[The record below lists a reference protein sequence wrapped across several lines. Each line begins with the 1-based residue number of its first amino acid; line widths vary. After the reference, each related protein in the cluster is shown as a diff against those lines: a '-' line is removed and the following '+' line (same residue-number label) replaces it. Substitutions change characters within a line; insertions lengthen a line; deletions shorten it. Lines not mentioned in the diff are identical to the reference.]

1 MFNKVIMVGRLTRNV
16 ELKYLPSGSAVA
28 TIGLA
33 TSRRFKKQDGTLGE
47 EVCFIDVRL
56 FGRTAEIANQ
66 YLSKGSSVLIEG
78 RLTYE
83 SWMDQTGKKNS
94 RHTITADSL
103 QFMDKKSDNPQANPM
118 QDSMTHENSNNAYPA
133 NHNAPSQDPFNQAQG
148 YAQNA
153 YAKENLQAQPS
164 KYQNSVP
171 EINID
176 EEEIPF

>member
-1 MFNKVIMVGRLTRNV
+1 
-16 ELKYLPSGSAVA
+16 
-28 TIGLA
+28 
-33 TSRRFKKQDGTLGE
+33 
-47 EVCFIDVRL
+47 
-56 FGRTAEIANQ
+56 EIANQ

-103 QFMDKKSDNPQANPM
+103 QFMDKKSDNPQANAM
-118 QDSMTHENSNNAYPA
+118 QDSMTHEGFNNAYPA
-133 NHNAPSQDPFNQAQG
+133 NHNAPSQDPFNQAPS

>member
-16 ELKYLPSGSAVA
+16 ELKYLPSGSAAA

-33 TSRRFKKQDGTLGE
+33 ASRRFKKQDGTLGE
-47 EVCFIDVRL
+47 EVCFIDARL

-103 QFMDKKSDNPQANPM
+103 QFMDKKSDNPQANAM
-118 QDSMTHENSNNAYPA
+118 QDSMTHEGFNNAYPA
-133 NHNAPSQDPFNQAQG
+133 NHNASSQDPFSQAPS

>member
-16 ELKYLPSGSAVA
+16 ELKYLPSGSAAA
-28 TIGLA
+28 TICLA

-47 EVCFIDVRL
+47 EVCFIDARL

-103 QFMDKKSDNPQANPM
+103 QFMDKKSDNPQANAM
-118 QDSMTHENSNNAYPA
+118 QDSMTHESFNNAYSA
-133 NHNAPSQDPFNQAQG
+133 NHNAPSQDPFNQAPS

>member
-16 ELKYLPSGSAVA
+16 ELKYLPSGSAAA

-47 EVCFIDVRL
+47 EVCFIDARL

-94 RHTITADSL
+94 RHTITVDSL
-103 QFMDKKSDNPQANPM
+103 QFMDKKSDNSQANAM
-118 QDSMTHENSNNAYPA
+118 QDSVMHENSNNAYPA
-133 NHNAPSQDPFNQAQG
+133 NHNAPSQDPFNQVQS

>member
-16 ELKYLPSGSAVA
+16 ELKYLPSGSAAA

-47 EVCFIDVRL
+47 EVCFIDARL

-94 RHTITADSL
+94 RHTITVDSL
-103 QFMDKKSDNPQANPM
+103 QFMDKKSDNPQANAM
-118 QDSMTHENSNNAYPA
+118 QDSVMHENSNNAYPA

>member
-16 ELKYLPSGSAVA
+16 ELKYLPSGSAAA

-47 EVCFIDVRL
+47 EVCFIDARL

-103 QFMDKKSDNPQANPM
+103 QFMDKKSDNPQANAM
-118 QDSMTHENSNNAYPA
+118 QDSMTHESFNNAYSA
-133 NHNAPSQDPFNQAQG
+133 NHNASSQDPFNQAPS

>member
-16 ELKYLPSGSAVA
+16 ELKYLPSGSAAA

-47 EVCFIDVRL
+47 EVCFIDARL

-83 SWMDQTGKKNS
+83 SWMDQMGKKNS

-103 QFMDKKSDNPQANPM
+103 QFMDKKSDNPQANAM
-118 QDSMTHENSNNAYPA
+118 QDNAMHENFNNAYSA
-133 NHNAPSQDPFNQAQG
+133 NHNASSQDPFNQAPS
-148 YAQNA
+148 YAQSA
-153 YAKENLQAQPS
+153 HAKENLQAQPS

-176 EEEIPF
+176 DEEIPF

>member
-16 ELKYLPSGSAVA
+16 ELKYLPSGSAAA

-33 TSRRFKKQDGTLGE
+33 TSRRFKKQDGTPGE
-47 EVCFIDVRL
+47 EVCFIDARL

-103 QFMDKKSDNPQANPM
+103 QFMDKKSDNPQANAM
-118 QDSMTHENSNNAYPA
+118 QDSMTHEGFNNAYPA
-133 NHNAPSQDPFNQAQG
+133 NYNAPSQDPFSQAQS
-148 YAQNA
+148 YPQNA
-153 YAKENLQAQPS
+153 YAKENLQAQQS

>member
-16 ELKYLPSGSAVA
+16 ELKYLPSGSAAA

-47 EVCFIDVRL
+47 EVCFIDARL

-103 QFMDKKSDNPQANPM
+103 QFMDKKSDNSQANAM
-118 QDSMTHENSNNAYPA
+118 QDSIMHENSNNAYPA
-133 NHNAPSQDPFNQAQG
+133 NHNAHIQDPFNQAQG

>member
-16 ELKYLPSGSAVA
+16 ELKYLPSGSAAA

-94 RHTITADSL
+94 RHTITVDSL
-103 QFMDKKSDNPQANPM
+103 QFMDKKSDNPQANAM
-118 QDSMTHENSNNAYPA
+118 QDSVMHENSNNAYPA
-133 NHNAPSQDPFNQAQG
+133 NYNAPSQDPFNQAQSH
-148 YAQNA
+148 AQNA
-153 YAKENLQAQPS
+153 HAKENLQAQPS

>member
-16 ELKYLPSGSAVA
+16 ELKYLPSGSAAA

-103 QFMDKKSDNPQANPM
+103 QFMDKKSDNANAM
-118 QDSMTHENSNNAYPA
+118 QDSIMHENFNNAYPA
-133 NHNAPSQDPFNQAQG
+133 NHNAPSQDPFSQAPS

>member
-16 ELKYLPSGSAVA
+16 ELKYLPSGSAAA

-47 EVCFIDVRL
+47 EVCFIDARL

-103 QFMDKKSDNPQANPM
+103 QFMDKKSDNANAM
-118 QDSMTHENSNNAYPA
+118 QDSIMHENSNNAYPA
-133 NHNAPSQDPFNQAQG
+133 NHNAPSQDPFNQAPS

-153 YAKENLQAQPS
+153 HAKENLQAQPS

>member
-16 ELKYLPSGSAVA
+16 ELKYLPSGSAAA

-47 EVCFIDVRL
+47 EVCFIDARL

-103 QFMDKKSDNPQANPM
+103 QFMDKKSDNPQANAM
-118 QDSMTHENSNNAYPA
+118 QDSMTHEGFNNAYPA
-133 NHNAPSQDPFNQAQG
+133 NHNASSQDPFNQAPS
-148 YAQNA
+148 YPQNA

>member
-16 ELKYLPSGSAVA
+16 ELKYLPSGSAAA

-94 RHTITADSL
+94 RHTITADLL
-103 QFMDKKSDNPQANPM
+103 QFMDKKSDNPQANAM
-118 QDSMTHENSNNAYPA
+118 QDSIMHENSNNAYPA
-133 NHNAPSQDPFNQAQG
+133 NHNAPSQDPFNQA

>member
-16 ELKYLPSGSAVA
+16 ELKYLPSGSAAA

-47 EVCFIDVRL
+47 EVCFIDARL

-94 RHTITADSL
+94 RHTITVDSL
-103 QFMDKKSDNPQANPM
+103 QFMDKKSDNPQANAM
-118 QDSMTHENSNNAYPA
+118 QDSVIHENSNNAYPA

>member
-16 ELKYLPSGSAVA
+16 ELKYLPSGSAAA

-47 EVCFIDVRL
+47 EVCFIDARL

-94 RHTITADSL
+94 RHTITVDSL
-103 QFMDKKSDNPQANPM
+103 QFMDKKSDNPQANAM
-118 QDSMTHENSNNAYPA
+118 QDSMMHENSNNAYPA
-133 NHNAPSQDPFNQAQG
+133 NYNAPSQDPFNQAQS
-148 YAQNA
+148 YPQNA

>member
-16 ELKYLPSGSAVA
+16 ELKYLPSGSAAA

-47 EVCFIDVRL
+47 EVCFIDARL

-103 QFMDKKSDNPQANPM
+103 QFMDKKSDNPQANAM
-118 QDSMTHENSNNAYPA
+118 QDSMTHEGFNNAYLA
-133 NHNAPSQDPFNQAQG
+133 NHSAPSQDPFNQAPS

>member
-16 ELKYLPSGSAVA
+16 ELKYLPSGSAAA

-47 EVCFIDVRL
+47 EVCFIDARL

-103 QFMDKKSDNPQANPM
+103 QFMDKKSDNANAM
-118 QDSMTHENSNNAYPA
+118 QDSMTHENFNNAYPA
-133 NHNAPSQDPFNQAQG
+133 NHNASSQDPFNQAQS

>member
-16 ELKYLPSGSAVA
+16 ELKYLPSGSAAA

-103 QFMDKKSDNPQANPM
+103 QFMDKKSDNPQANAM
-118 QDSMTHENSNNAYPA
+118 QDSMTHEGFNNAYPA
-133 NHNAPSQDPFNQAQG
+133 NDNAHSQDPFNQAQG

>member
-16 ELKYLPSGSAVA
+16 ELKYLPSGSAAA

-47 EVCFIDVRL
+47 EVCFIDARL

-103 QFMDKKSDNPQANPM
+103 QFMDKKSDNLQANAI
-118 QDSMTHENSNNAYPA
+118 QDSIMHENSNNAYPT
-133 NHNAPSQDPFNQAQG
+133 NHNAPSQDPFNQTPS

-153 YAKENLQAQPS
+153 YAKENLQAQSS

>member
-16 ELKYLPSGSAVA
+16 ELKYLPSGSAAA

-47 EVCFIDVRL
+47 EVCFIDARL

-103 QFMDKKSDNPQANPM
+103 QFMDKKSDNPQANAM
-118 QDSMTHENSNNAYPA
+118 QDSMTHESFNNAYSA
-133 NHNAPSQDPFNQAQG
+133 NHNASSQDPFNQAPS
-148 YAQNA
+148 YAQNS

>member
-16 ELKYLPSGSAVA
+16 ELKYLPSGSAAA

-47 EVCFIDVRL
+47 EVCFIDARL

-103 QFMDKKSDNPQANPM
+103 QFMDKKSDNPQANAM
-118 QDSMTHENSNNAYPA
+118 QDSMTHESFNNAYPA
-133 NHNAPSQDPFNQAQG
+133 NHNASSQDPFSQAPS
-148 YAQNA
+148 YTQNA

>member
-16 ELKYLPSGSAVA
+16 ELKYLPSGSAAA

-47 EVCFIDVRL
+47 EVCFIDARL

-94 RHTITADSL
+94 RHTITVDSL
-103 QFMDKKSDNPQANPM
+103 QFMDKKSDNPQANAM
-118 QDSMTHENSNNAYPA
+118 QDSMTHENSNNAYPT
-133 NHNAPSQDPFNQAQG
+133 NDNAHSQDPFNQAQG

>member
-16 ELKYLPSGSAVA
+16 ELKYLPSGSAAA

-47 EVCFIDVRL
+47 EVCFIDARL

-83 SWMDQTGKKNS
+83 SWMDQAGKKNS

-103 QFMDKKSDNPQANPM
+103 QFMDKKSDNPQANAM
-118 QDSMTHENSNNAYPA
+118 QDSMTHEGFNNAYPA
-133 NHNAPSQDPFNQAQG
+133 NHNASSQDPFNQAPS

>member
-16 ELKYLPSGSAVA
+16 ELKYLPSGSAAA

-47 EVCFIDVRL
+47 EVCFIDARL

-94 RHTITADSL
+94 RHTITVDSL
-103 QFMDKKSDNPQANPM
+103 QFMDKKSDNPQASTM
-118 QDSMTHENSNNAYPA
+118 QDSMTHENFNNAYSA
-133 NHNAPSQDPFNQAQG
+133 NYNAPSQDPFNQAQS
-148 YAQNA
+148 YPQNA

>member
-16 ELKYLPSGSAVA
+16 ELKYLPSGSAAA

-47 EVCFIDVRL
+47 EVCFIDARL

-94 RHTITADSL
+94 RHTITVDSL
-103 QFMDKKSDNPQANPM
+103 QFMDKKSDNPQANAM
-118 QDSMTHENSNNAYPA
+118 QDSVMHENSNNAYPA
-133 NHNAPSQDPFNQAQG
+133 NHNAPSQDPFNQAQS

>member
-16 ELKYLPSGSAVA
+16 ELKYLPSGSAAA

-56 FGRTAEIANQ
+56 FGRMAEIANQ

-103 QFMDKKSDNPQANPM
+103 QFMDKKSDNPQANAI
-118 QDSMTHENSNNAYPA
+118 QDSVMHENSNNAYPA
-133 NHNAPSQDPFNQAQG
+133 NHNAHSQDPFNQAQG

>member
-16 ELKYLPSGSAVA
+16 ELKYLPSGSAAA

-47 EVCFIDVRL
+47 EVCFIDARL

-103 QFMDKKSDNPQANPM
+103 QFMDKKSDNPQTNAM
-118 QDSMTHENSNNAYPA
+118 QDSMTHEGFNNAYPA
-133 NHNAPSQDPFNQAQG
+133 NHNASSQDPFSQAPS

>member
-16 ELKYLPSGSAVA
+16 ELKYLPSGSAAA

-47 EVCFIDVRL
+47 EVCFIDARL

-103 QFMDKKSDNPQANPM
+103 QFMDKKSDNPQANAM
-118 QDSMTHENSNNAYPA
+118 QDSMTHEGFNNAYPA
-133 NHNAPSQDPFNQAQG
+133 NHNAPSQDPFNQAPS
-148 YAQNA
+148 YVQNA

-164 KYQNSVP
+164 KYQNSVL

>member
-16 ELKYLPSGSAVA
+16 ELKYLPSGSAAA

-33 TSRRFKKQDGTLGE
+33 TSRRFKKQDGTPGE
-47 EVCFIDVRL
+47 EVCFIDARL

-103 QFMDKKSDNPQANPM
+103 QFMDKKSDNPQANTM
-118 QDSMTHENSNNAYPA
+118 QDSMTHEGFNNAYPA
-133 NHNAPSQDPFNQAQG
+133 NHNAPNQDPFNQAPS

>member
-16 ELKYLPSGSAVA
+16 ELKYLPSGSAAA

-47 EVCFIDVRL
+47 EVCFIDARL

-94 RHTITADSL
+94 RHTITVDSL
-103 QFMDKKSDNPQANPM
+103 QFMDKKSDNPQANAM
-118 QDSMTHENSNNAYPA
+118 QDSMMHENSNNAYPA
-133 NHNAPSQDPFNQAQG
+133 NHNAPSQDPFNQAPS
-148 YAQNA
+148 YAQNS

>member
-16 ELKYLPSGSAVA
+16 ELKYLPSGSAAA

-47 EVCFIDVRL
+47 EVCFIDARL

-103 QFMDKKSDNPQANPM
+103 QFMDKKSDNPQANAM
-118 QDSMTHENSNNAYPA
+118 QDSIMHENFNNAYSA
-133 NHNAPSQDPFNQAQG
+133 NHNAPSQDPFSQAPS
-148 YAQNA
+148 YVQNA
-153 YAKENLQAQPS
+153 YAKENSQAHPS

>member
-16 ELKYLPSGSAVA
+16 ELKYLPSGSAAA

-47 EVCFIDVRL
+47 EVCFIDARL

-103 QFMDKKSDNPQANPM
+103 QFMDKKSDNPQANAM
-118 QDSMTHENSNNAYPA
+118 QDSMTHEGFNNAYPA
-133 NHNAPSQDPFNQAQG
+133 NHNAPSQDPFNQAPS
-148 YAQNA
+148 YAQN

>member
-1 MFNKVIMVGRLTRNV
+1 
-16 ELKYLPSGSAVA
+16 
-28 TIGLA
+28 
-33 TSRRFKKQDGTLGE
+33 TLGE
-47 EVCFIDVRL
+47 EVCFIDARL

-103 QFMDKKSDNPQANPM
+103 QFMDKKSDNPQANAM
-118 QDSMTHENSNNAYPA
+118 QDSIMHENSNNAYPA
-133 NHNAPSQDPFNQAQG
+133 NHNAPSQDPFNQA

>member
-16 ELKYLPSGSAVA
+16 ELKYLPSGSAAA

-47 EVCFIDVRL
+47 EVCFIDARL

-94 RHTITADSL
+94 RHTITADLL
-103 QFMDKKSDNPQANPM
+103 QFMDKKSDNPQANAM
-118 QDSMTHENSNNAYPA
+118 QDSIMHENSNNAYPA
-133 NHNAPSQDPFNQAQG
+133 NHNAPNQDPFNQAPS

>member
-16 ELKYLPSGSAVA
+16 ELKYLPSGSAAA

-47 EVCFIDVRL
+47 EVCFIDARL

-94 RHTITADSL
+94 RHTITANSL
-103 QFMDKKSDNPQANPM
+103 QFMDKKSDNPQANAM
-118 QDSMTHENSNNAYPA
+118 QDSMTHEGFNNAYPA
-133 NHNAPSQDPFNQAQG
+133 NDNAHSQDPFNQAQS
-148 YAQNA
+148 YVQNA

>member
-1 MFNKVIMVGRLTRNV
+1 MFNRVIMVGRLTRNV
-16 ELKYLPSGSAVA
+16 ELKYLPSGSAAA

-33 TSRRFKKQDGTLGE
+33 TNRRFKKQDGTLGE
-47 EVCFIDVRL
+47 DVCFIDVRL

-83 SWMDQTGKKNS
+83 SWTDQMGKKNS

-103 QFMDKKSDNPQANPM
+103 QFMDRKPTEDNAMHDNF
-118 QDSMTHENSNNAYPA
+118 NNAYP
-133 NHNAPSQDPFNQAQG
+133 NQTSYNAPNHDNFNQSPN
-148 YAQNA
+148 YSNYQNT
-153 YAKENLQAQPS
+153 YAKEIPQAQPP

>member
-16 ELKYLPSGSAVA
+16 ELKYLPSGSAAA

-47 EVCFIDVRL
+47 EVCFIDARL

-94 RHTITADSL
+94 RHTITVDSL
-103 QFMDKKSDNPQANPM
+103 QFMDKKSDNPQANAM
-118 QDSMTHENSNNAYPA
+118 QDSMMHENSNNAYPD
-133 NHNAPSQDPFNQAQG
+133 NHNAPSQDPFNQAPS

-153 YAKENLQAQPS
+153 HAKENLQVQPS